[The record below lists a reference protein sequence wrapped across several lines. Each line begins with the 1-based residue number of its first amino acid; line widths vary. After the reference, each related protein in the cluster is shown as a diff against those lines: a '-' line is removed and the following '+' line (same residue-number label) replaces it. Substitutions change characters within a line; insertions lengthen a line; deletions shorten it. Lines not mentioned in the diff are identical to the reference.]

1 MKIINLD
8 VVDST
13 NKYLKELD
21 IGNESVLLFARKQT
35 DGYGQFKR
43 IWYSDDNNCITFS
56 YKFSVKDLKQIDEEY
71 VKKITYKFSGLIN
84 DYFNIDTYIKYPND
98 IFLNGKK
105 ICGVLVETRYCQDKL
120 NDIVVGIGLNI
131 NNECFPSEIENIAT
145 SIYKETGIKNDI
157 NIFKE
162 YLGEYFESKIIKE

>member
-8 VVDST
+8 IVDST

-21 IGNESVLLFARKQT
+21 ISEESILLFARKQT
-35 DGYGQFKR
+35 NGYGQFNR
-43 IWYSDDNNCITFS
+43 IWYSDDKCITFS
-56 YKFSVKDLKQIDEEY
+56 YKFSINNLKQIDEEY
-71 VKKITYKFSGLIN
+71 VKKITYKFSSLIN
-84 DYFNIDTYIKYPND
+84 DYFNVDTYIKYPND

-105 ICGVLVETRYCQDKL
+105 ICGVLVETRYCQDRL
-120 NDIVVGIGLNI
+120 NDIVIGIGLNI
-131 NNECFPSEIENIAT
+131 NNEYFLNEIENLAT